1 MPTDLDLRKLRY
13 FAAVAETGNLTRA
26 AEQLHIAQPV
36 LTRQIRALEN
46 ELHATLFTRS
56 ARGTDLTPA
65 GRQLL
70 EDARPLL
77 QSTLALQRR
86 VRTAERGSSRFTIG
100 FMPGLVVTAAARRFR
115 ERHPG
120 LDIDVLRTS
129 WADQTDVVHDG
140 RVDVSF
146 VRAPFDER
154 NLTQLPLFTEDRVV
168 ALPARHP
175 LAARQSL
182 PVAELADLYLLE
194 SPELVPEWRAVATEF
209 GTGAPRQRRPM
220 LSMEEKLE
228 HVAAEQG
235 IAIIPRSTA
244 QFYTRPDVVYVPVP
258 DVAPSRVV
266 LVWAKA
272 RNRDDIQEFT
282 QIARAAVT
290 VPTADADADPAP
302 STSG

>member
-1 MPTDLDLRKLRY
+1 VPSDLDLRKLRY

-36 LTRQIRALEN
+36 LTRQIRALEA

-56 ARGTDLTPA
+56 ARGTDLTEA

-70 EDARPLL
+70 EDARPFL
-77 QSTLALQRR
+77 QAAAALQRR
-86 VRTAERGSSRFTIG
+86 VGIAERGASRFTIG
-100 FMPGLVVTAAARRFR
+100 FMPGLVVTTAARRFR

-154 NLTQLPLFTEDRVV
+154 NLSQLPLFTEDRMV
-168 ALPARHP
+168 ALPAGHP
-175 LAARQSL
+175 LAVRHSL
-182 PVAELADLYLLE
+182 PVAELADLHLLE
-194 SPELVPEWRAVATEF
+194 APELVPEWRAVATEF
-209 GTGAPRQRRPM
+209 RTGAPVQRRAIG
-220 LSMEEKLE
+220 SMEEKLE
-228 HVAAEQG
+228 HVAAERG

-244 QFYTRPDVVYVPVP
+244 QYYVRPDVVYVHVP

-266 LVWAKA
+266 LVWAKG
-272 RNRDDIQEFT
+272 RKREDIQEFT

-290 VPTADADADPAP
+290 PPTPADPAP
-302 STSG
+302 SASA

>member
-1 MPTDLDLRKLRY
+1 MPIDLDLRKLRY

-36 LTRQIRALEN
+36 LTRQIRALET

-56 ARGTDLTPA
+56 ARGTDLTSA

-70 EDARPLL
+70 EDARPIL
-77 QSTLALQRR
+77 QSALALQRR
-86 VRTAERGSSRFTIG
+86 VRIAERGTSRFTIG
-100 FMPGLVVTAAARRFR
+100 FMPGLVVTAAAKQMR

-146 VRAPFDER
+146 VRAPFDEG
-154 NLTQLPLFTEDRVV
+154 NLAQLPLFAEDRVV
-168 ALPARHP
+168 ALPVGHP
-175 LAARQSL
+175 LAGRDSL
-182 PVAELADLYLLE
+182 AVAELADLHLLE
-194 SPELVPEWRAVATEF
+194 SPELVPEWRDVATEF
-209 GTGAPRQRRPM
+209 RIGALLKRRPM
-220 LSMEEKLE
+220 RSMEEKLE

-244 QFYTRPDVVYVPVP
+244 QYYVRPDVAYVHVP
-258 DVAPSRVV
+258 DIAPSRVV
-266 LVWAKA
+266 LVWAKG
-272 RNRDDIQEFT
+272 RDRDDIREFT
-282 QIARAAVT
+282 QIARAAI
-290 VPTADADADPAP
+290 TAPPPDDHPAP
-302 STSG
+302 SMSP

>member
-1 MPTDLDLRKLRY
+1 MPMDLDLRKLRY

-36 LTRQIRALEN
+36 LTRQIRALEA
-46 ELHATLFTRS
+46 ELHATLFSRS

-77 QSTLALQRR
+77 QSSVALQRR

-100 FMPGLVVTAAARRFR
+100 FMPGLVVTAAARQFR
-115 ERHPG
+115 ARHPG
-120 LDIDVLRTS
+120 LDVDVLRTS
-129 WADQTDVVHDG
+129 WADQTEVVHDG

-154 NLTQLPLFTEDRVV
+154 NLKQLPLFTEGRVV
-168 ALPARHP
+168 ALPANHP
-175 LAARQSL
+175 LAKRDSI
-182 PVAELADLYLLE
+182 PVADLADLYLLE
-194 SPELVPEWRAVATEF
+194 SPDLVPEWRAIATEF
-209 GTGAPRQRRPM
+209 RTGTSSQRRPIR
-220 LSMEEKLE
+220 SMEEKLE

-244 QFYTRPDVVYVPVP
+244 HYYVRADVAYVPVP
-258 DVAPSRVV
+258 DIAPSRVV
-266 LVWAKA
+266 LVWVKG
-272 RNRDDIQEFT
+272 RDREDIGDFV
-282 QIARAAVT
+282 QIAQAAVT
-290 VPTADADADPAP
+290 GPPRDNDLSP
-302 STSG
+302 SASA

>member
-1 MPTDLDLRKLRY
+1 MPMDLDLRKLRY

-36 LTRQIRALEN
+36 LTRQIRALET

-70 EDARPLL
+70 EDARPVL
-77 QSTLALQRR
+77 QSALALQRR
-86 VRTAERGSSRFTIG
+86 VRIAERGSCRFTIG
-100 FMPGLVVTAAARRFR
+100 FMPGLVVTAAARQFG

-146 VRAPFDER
+146 VRAPFDQR
-154 NLTQLPLFTEDRVV
+154 NLAQLPLFAEDRVV
-168 ALPARHP
+168 ALPAGHP
-175 LAARQSL
+175 LAARDSL
-182 PVAELADLYLLE
+182 PVAELADLHLLE
-194 SPELVPEWRAVATEF
+194 SPDLVPEWRAVATEF
-209 GTGAPRQRRPM
+209 RTGAPVQRRPIR
-220 LSMEEKLE
+220 SMEEKLE
-228 HVAAEQG
+228 HVAAERG
-235 IAIIPRSTA
+235 MAIIPRSTA
-244 QFYTRPDVVYVPVP
+244 QYYVRPDVAYVHVP
-258 DVAPSRVV
+258 DIAPSRVV
-266 LVWAKA
+266 LVWAKG
-272 RNRDDIQEFT
+272 RDRDDIQEFT

-290 VPTADADADPAP
+290 APTPEDNP
-302 STSG
+302 SSPTSA